1 MLFCILYALI
11 FACGIAG
18 NLVVCVAVARGKQLH
33 NVTNFFIMNL
43 AVSGQSVDWNGA

>member
-1 MLFCILYALI
+1 MQVLFCILYALI

-18 NLVVCVAVARGKQLH
+18 NLVVCVAVVRGKQLH

-43 AVSGQSVDWNGA
+43 AISG